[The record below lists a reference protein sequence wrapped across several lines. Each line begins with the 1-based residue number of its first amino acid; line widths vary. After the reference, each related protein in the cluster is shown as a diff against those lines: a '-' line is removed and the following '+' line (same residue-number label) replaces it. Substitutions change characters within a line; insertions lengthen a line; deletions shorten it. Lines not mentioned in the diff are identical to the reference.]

1 MIQKSMGFSKN
12 SSKREVYNSTILPW
26 GFSGGSGGKESTCNM
41 GEPGSI
47 SGLGRHPGKGNGTP
61 LQYSC
66 LQNLM
71 DRGASWATVHG
82 VAQSRT
88 QLERHSN
95 SSSSRN

>member
-26 GFSGGSGGKESTCNM
+26 GFSGGSGGKESTHNM

-82 VAQSRT
+82 VSKSQT
-88 QLERHSN
+88 QLSD
-95 SSSSRN
+95 